1 MPYWPERGAVCPGL
15 KVLVILEPFCHR
27 PLDCGSSPLIT
38 ELDFRI
44 KWDKIGPSFN
54 QVLEVPL
61 AATASAVRKSISG
74 LSSPSFLHG
83 TEEVCPLCEQQIP
96 HDQFDEIQARIE
108 TRQRKTTDEITARL
122 QQQYAADKAVAL
134 EKAAKDA
141 DEKAALARADAEA
154 IAQKKIE
161 AAEAAG
167 RAALEGLK
175 NQVAEAT
182 AAKAS
187 AEELQ
192 SAVQAQLVQAKIDN
206 AAAIELVKQDAAAQ
220 EGIIRAEAKAAAEA
234 ATKDRLETAETLKTK
249 AEVASK
255 VLAEQLQKAAADT
268 DAKIAA
274 LNEAAALRE
283 AAIKVE
289 AVTAAKA
296 TVQQKLTETEA
307 ARVAAE
313 IKAAETEKQLAEVK
327 EAEEVRTNARLQE
340 QREALEQAQ
349 VAAVNAEKA
358 NAFKESQKLS
368 EKVAELTRA
377 LDKKTNEELGE
388 GAEVD
393 LFESLKAEFENDK
406 IERINKGQPGADIL
420 HTVMHNGKACGT
432 IIYDS
437 KNHNAWRNDFV
448 TKLASDQMA
457 AKAEHAILSTSKF
470 PAGVRQL
477 HVQDGVLIAN
487 PARVVALISV
497 VRQHIVQTHTL
508 RMSGE
513 EKTHKTAALYSFITS
528 ERCADLFKRIDT
540 HAEDLLDLQIR
551 EKKAH
556 ETTWKQQGELIRSVQ
571 KVRGEL
577 TRQIDDI
584 IGTGEAVGGA
594 E

>member
-1 MPYWPERGAVCPGL
+1 MP
-15 KVLVILEPFCHR
+15 
-27 PLDCGSSPLIT
+27 
-38 ELDFRI
+38 
-44 KWDKIGPSFN
+44 
-54 QVLEVPL
+54 
-61 AATASAVRKSISG
+61 ASASPVLKSSTG

-83 TEEVCPLCEQQIP
+83 AEEVCPLCEQQIP

-108 TRQRKTTDEITARL
+108 TRQRKTSDEITARL
-122 QQQYAADKAVAL
+122 QHQFALDKAAAL

-141 DEKAALARADAEA
+141 DEKAALARTEAEA
-154 IAQKKIE
+154 AAQKKIE

-167 RAALEGLK
+167 REVLEALE
-175 NQVAEAT
+175 NQITEANT
-182 AAKAS
+182 AKAS
-187 AEELQ
+187 AEELR
-192 SAVQAQLVQAKIDN
+192 SVVQAQLAQAKIDN
-206 AAAIELVKQDAAAQ
+206 EEAIALVKGDAAAK
-220 EGIIRAEAKAAAEA
+220 ELTIRAEAKAAAEA
-234 ATKDRLETAETLKTK
+234 AAKDRLDTAETLKAR
-249 AEVASK
+249 AENAAK
-255 VLAEQLQKAAADT
+255 VLTEQLERAAADA
-268 DAKIAA
+268 DAKILA

-283 AAIKVE
+283 VAIKEEAAATAE
-289 AVTAAKA
+289 AVA
-296 TVQQKLTETEA
+296 QQKLVEMEA

-313 IKAAETEKQLAEVK
+313 TKAAETERQLAQAK
-327 EAEEVRTNARLQE
+327 ETEEERTNARLQE

-358 NAFKESQKLS
+358 AAFKESQKLS

-388 GAEVD
+388 GAEID
-393 LFESLKAEFENDK
+393 LFESLKAEFEGDK

-420 HTVMHNGKACGT
+420 HVVMHNGKPCGT

-477 HVQDGVLIAN
+477 HVQDGVLLAN
-487 PARVVALISV
+487 PARIVALVSV
-497 VRQHIVQTHTL
+497 VRQHIVQTHSL
-508 RMSGE
+508 RMSGK
-513 EKTHKTAALYSFITS
+513 EKTQKTAALYDFITS
-528 ERCADLFKRIDT
+528 ERCNDLLKRIDIHT
-540 HAEDLLDLQIR
+540 DDLMDLQAK
-551 EKKAH
+551 EMKAH
-556 ETTWKQQGELIRSVQ
+556 DATWKRQGELIRNVQ

-584 IGTGEAVGGA
+584 IGTGEAVGGQD

>member
-1 MPYWPERGAVCPGL
+1 M
-15 KVLVILEPFCHR
+15 
-27 PLDCGSSPLIT
+27 S
-38 ELDFRI
+38 
-44 KWDKIGPSFN
+44 
-54 QVLEVPL
+54 
-61 AATASAVRKSISG
+61 ASASPVLKSSTG

-108 TRQRKTTDEITARL
+108 TRQRKTADEITDRL
-122 QQQYAADKAVAL
+122 QQQFAADKAAAL

-141 DEKAALARADAEA
+141 NEKAAFARTEAEA
-154 IAQKKIE
+154 AAQKKFE

-167 RAALEGLK
+167 REALEGLQ
-175 NQVAEAT
+175 NQVTEAN

-187 AEELQ
+187 AEELR
-192 SAVQAQLVQAKIDN
+192 SAVQSQLAQAKIDN
-206 AAAIELVKQDAAAQ
+206 EEAIKLVKGDAAAK
-220 EGIIRAEAKAAAEA
+220 EVTIRAEAKAAAEA
-234 ATKDRLETAETLKTK
+234 AAKDRLETAETLKARAEK
-249 AEVASK
+249 AAK
-255 VLAEQLQKAAADT
+255 ILTEQLEKAGADA
-268 DAKIAA
+268 DAKIQA

-283 AAIKVE
+283 VAIKQE
-289 AVTAAKA
+289 AAAA
-296 TVQQKLTETEA
+296 AEEVAQQKLVEIEA
-307 ARVAAE
+307 ARTAAE
-313 IKAAETEKQLAEVK
+313 TKAAEVEKQLAEVK
-327 EAEEVRTNARLQE
+327 ETEETRTNVRLQE

-349 VAAVNAEKA
+349 VMAVNAEKA
-358 NAFKESQKLS
+358 AAFKESQKLS

-388 GAEVD
+388 GAEID
-393 LFESLKAEFENDK
+393 LFESLKAEFEGDK

-420 HTVMHNGKACGT
+420 HVVMHNGKACGT

-477 HVQDGVLIAN
+477 HVQDGVLLAN
-487 PARVVALISV
+487 PARIVALVSV
-497 VRQHIVQTHTL
+497 VRQHIVQTHSL

-513 EKTHKTAALYSFITS
+513 EKTQKTAALYDFITS
-528 ERCADLFKRIDT
+528 ERCNDLLKRIDIHT
-540 HAEDLLDLQIR
+540 DDLMDLQAK
-551 EKKAH
+551 EMKAH
-556 ETTWKQQGELIRSVQ
+556 DATWKRQGELIRSVQ

-584 IGTGEAVGGA
+584 IGTGEAAGGQD

>member
-1 MPYWPERGAVCPGL
+1 M
-15 KVLVILEPFCHR
+15 
-27 PLDCGSSPLIT
+27 
-38 ELDFRI
+38 
-44 KWDKIGPSFN
+44 
-54 QVLEVPL
+54 